1 MQDFLPPKHREGVLF
16 LGIGQNQ
23 TGKKGGFGYWNAVI
37 RKQISLTLI
46 VFLAFFHLISAL
58 FGAPITII
66 YYHLHL
72 GFMMIICFLNFPL
85 IKKHPNSKL
94 NVADYILII
103 ITALCILYVIT
114 DAKGFQMRSGIPN
127 ADDLVV
133 GTIFI
138 LLICE
143 AGRRVAGG
151 IMVVLALFFT
161 IQNLIADKL
170 PGIFYGPP
178 MMFKTM
184 IDMQYIRSEGIF
196 GVPFQTISSYVILFL
211 IFASLLTISGAG
223 QFFIDLALSFAGRSR
238 GGPAKTAIIASGCSA
253 QSRERDCQCGRHG
266 LRYHSMMKKIGY
278 APAFAGAVEAVASTG
293 GQIMPPMMG
302 AAAFIMASTL
312 GMHYISLAAAAVIPA
327 ILYYVSLYF
336 MVDFRAAKTGLVGLP
351 AENLPKLWPTLCRG
365 GHLLLPLV
373 VVIGLMAIG
382 RSPQYSALCDFYAD
396 ILSYARKWTRMDGT
410 KVLQGIFN
418 GVKDT
423 ASISVT
429 AGVAGLIV
437 GGVGGSG
444 LGLVFAQQLFGLSRG
459 NLVMAMIMVAIC
471 SLILGMGM
479 TTTAVYV
486 TVATIMA
493 PALVNMGI
501 EPLAAHMFV
510 FYFGILCTITP
521 PVAMA
526 AYTGAGIAG
535 ADPARTG
542 WTAFRLGI
550 AAYIVPFMFVYGPQL
565 LLIGSASSV
574 VLAIATACIGVWM
587 LAGCAEGWLFAKA
600 TVSERVLMGIGSIVC
615 IIPGWQ
621 TDLMG
626 IFLLLVVIAV
636 QKRRSNKL
644 AVVK

>member
-1 MQDFLPPKHREGVLF
+1 M
-16 LGIGQNQ
+16 GIGQNQ
-23 TGKKGGFGYWNAVI
+23 TEKKGGFGYWNAVI

-46 VFLAFFHLISAL
+46 IFLAFFHLISAL
-58 FGAPITII
+58 FGSPITII

-114 DAKGFQMRSGIPN
+114 DAKGFQMRSGMPN

-223 QFFIDLALSFAGRSR
+223 QFFIDLALSFAGRTR
-238 GGPAKTAIIASGCSA
+238 GGPAKTAIIASGLFGSISGSA
-253 QSRERDCQCGRHG
+253 IANVAGTGSVTIP
-266 LRYHSMMKKIGY
+266 MMKKIGY

-312 GMHYISLAAAAVIPA
+312 GMRYISLAAAAVIPA

-351 AENLPKLWPTLCRG
+351 AENLPKLWPTLCKG

-382 RSPQYSALCDFYAD
+382 RSPQYSALFAIFTLI

-621 TDLMG
+621 TDLLG
-626 IFLLLVVIAV
+626 IFLLFVVIAV

-644 AVVK
+644 AAVK